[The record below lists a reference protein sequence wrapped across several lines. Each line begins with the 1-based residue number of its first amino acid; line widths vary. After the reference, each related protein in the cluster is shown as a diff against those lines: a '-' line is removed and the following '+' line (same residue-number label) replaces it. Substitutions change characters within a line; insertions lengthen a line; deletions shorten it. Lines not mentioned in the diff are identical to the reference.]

1 MRLRAIELGLNL
13 NSNGLSARGEPPEV
27 STPSSR
33 PTDKT
38 SPTGQACARA
48 HDTHLGVRYTRPT
61 HLQHGV
67 HLPAWHHQECR
78 ARSSPMDTRVVIEAR
93 PGHEPLEVVVPGR
106 GVVPFRHLRSEEDI
120 IRVLA
125 RGTDAFAGIYDP
137 RHRNA

>member
-1 MRLRAIELGLNL
+1 MR
-13 NSNGLSARGEPPEV
+13 ARTRHTPR
-27 STPSSR
+27 STVHPSI
-33 PTDKT
+33 
-38 SPTGQACARA
+38 
-48 HDTHLGVRYTRPT
+48 

-67 HLPAWHHQECR
+67 HLPASWHHQECR

>member
-1 MRLRAIELGLNL
+1 MNPHPHPDPHPAPQKDLPPGL
-13 NSNGLSARGEPPEV
+13 
-27 STPSSR
+27 
-33 PTDKT
+33 
-38 SPTGQACARA
+38 CARA
-48 HDTHLGVRYTRPT
+48 HDTHLGVRHTRPT

-67 HLPAWHHQECR
+67 HLPASWHHQECR

>member
-1 MRLRAIELGLNL
+1 MR
-13 NSNGLSARGEPPEV
+13 
-27 STPSSR
+27 
-33 PTDKT
+33 
-38 SPTGQACARA
+38 ARA
-48 HDTHLGVRYTRPT
+48 RHHLGVRYTRPT
-61 HLQHGV
+61 QLQHRV

-93 PGHEPLEVVVPGR
+93 PGHEPLEAVVCGR
-106 GVVPFRHLRSEEDI
+106 GVVPFRHLRSEEEI